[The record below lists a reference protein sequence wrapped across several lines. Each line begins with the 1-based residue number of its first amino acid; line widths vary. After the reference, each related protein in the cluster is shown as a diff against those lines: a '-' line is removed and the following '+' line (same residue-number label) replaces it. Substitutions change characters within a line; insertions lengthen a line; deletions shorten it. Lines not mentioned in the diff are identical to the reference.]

1 MSSSPSTTAGM
12 PPSAGRSTGSSVRMS
27 SSSSQ
32 AGSSSIS
39 SSHVWSGTLS
49 VRSGPSANAGS
60 RQPHSST
67 STMHSAAARSVSRL
81 RSSRFRIQQPSFILA
96 PGGDA
101 ALCVIRIPFTGH
113 EGCHCVPAQKNS
125 RIKKNAAG
133 VFRLRQRSAVSEFSV
148 FRCGWWLPC
157 SALRGGNI
165 PSEQCN
171 SRSGGRTPP
180 GWRRRARSSSTRTSG
195 CTLQ

>member
-12 PPSAGRSTGSSVRMS
+12 PPSAGRSTGSSVQMS
-27 SSSSQ
+27 SSSPQ

-113 EGCHCVPAQKNS
+113 EGCHCVPAQKNL
-125 RIKKNAAG
+125 RIKNAAG

-157 SALRGGNI
+157 SARRGGNI
-165 PSEQCN
+165 PSAQCN

>member
-1 MSSSPSTTAGM
+1 MTAPLSGVGVSSGSPMSSSPSTTAGM

-39 SSHVWSGTLS
+39 SSHVWSGMLS

-81 RSSRFRIQQPSFILA
+81 RSSRSRIQQPSFILA

-113 EGCHCVPAQKNS
+113 EGCHCVPVQKIL
-125 RIKKNAAG
+125 RMKK
-133 VFRLRQRSAVSEFSV
+133 
-148 FRCGWWLPC
+148 P
-157 SALRGGNI
+157 
-165 PSEQCN
+165 
-171 SRSGGRTPP
+171 PP
-180 GWRRRARSSSTRTSG
+180 GSFDSG
-195 CTLQ
+195 SGLLSPNFRFSGAGGGFHAVL

>member
-32 AGSSSIS
+32 ADSSSIS

-113 EGCHCVPAQKNS
+113 EGCHCVPAQKNL
-125 RIKKNAAG
+125 RIKN
-133 VFRLRQRSAVSEFSV
+133 
-148 FRCGWWLPC
+148 
-157 SALRGGNI
+157 
-165 PSEQCN
+165 
-171 SRSGGRTPP
+171 
-180 GWRRRARSSSTRTSG
+180 RRRGLSTPAAVCCLRIFGFQVRVVASMQCSEG
-195 CTLQ
+195 A